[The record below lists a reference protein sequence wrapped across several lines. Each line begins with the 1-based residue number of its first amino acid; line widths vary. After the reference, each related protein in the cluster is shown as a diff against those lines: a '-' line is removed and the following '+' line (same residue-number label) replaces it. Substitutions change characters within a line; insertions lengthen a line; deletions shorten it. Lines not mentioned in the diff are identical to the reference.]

1 MDEPLATLKR
11 REHDDG
17 VLVRVTGEIDMS
29 NVDLLHDEILET
41 IGQVESAS
49 LDLGQVRYIDSQG
62 LRLLKRIADRLALG
76 GVELTVIA
84 PPESIAGQL
93 LAITKMGNYLRISSS

>member
-62 LRLLKRIADRLALG
+62 LRLLKRLSDRLALAG
-76 GVELTVIA
+76 IELTIVA
-84 PPESIAGQL
+84 PPDSVAGQL
-93 LAITKMGNYLRISSS
+93 LAITQMSSYLRIVPA